1 MSSSRSSEAEVR
13 PVASLREDEIARMEA
28 LMRAHY
34 AHGADAFRHD
44 LGEKDAAILLRD
56 SAGTLRGFSTLLAM
70 DLDASGV
77 PTRAF
82 FSGDTVVEA
91 GHRGTASLPRTW
103 SRYVFTRAR
112 QRPDLRTV
120 WFLISSGYK
129 TYRFLPTFFRQ
140 FAPCTDGSP
149 DWMAPTLSA
158 LARTRYGPA
167 YDEASGVVTLD
178 HPTPVL
184 DGVAD
189 LTPHRLRDPH
199 VAYFAHRNPG
209 HARGDELAC
218 LTLIHPS
225 NLTAAGQRMVGP
237 DLARPW

>member
-1 MSSSRSSEAEVR
+1 MSALSDAEI
-13 PVASLREDEIARMEA
+13 ERMEA

-34 AHGADAFRHD
+34 DHGADAFRDD
-44 LGEKDAAILLRD
+44 LAEKDAVVLLRD
-56 SAGTLRGFSTLLAM
+56 ASGVLRGFSTLLAM
-70 DLDASGV
+70 DLPAPEAAEGPKPQSDSL

-129 TYRFLPTFFRQ
+129 TYRFLPTFFRR
-140 FAPCTDGSP
+140 FAPCVDGSP
-149 DWMAPTLSA
+149 AWMAPTLDA
-158 LARTRYGPA
+158 LARARYGTA
-167 YDEASGVVTLD
+167 YDPASGVVTLS

-184 DGVAD
+184 EGVAD

-199 VAYFAHRNPG
+199 VAYFASRNPG

-225 NLTAAGQRMVGP
+225 NLTPAGQRMVGP